1 MINKTKTKFNNVF
14 DMIDFKSIN
23 FYFDMIIF
31 KNRKMHIIRFNQE
44 TYIQRV
50 VKKFDLQN
58 AKSIRIFMKKSFDS
72 IFNVNQIIDQN
83 IKQYQTMI
91 NSIMFAM
98 IKIKSN
104 VTNAIFI
111 INRFVQNF
119 NFNYIKTIKRVII
132 YFNFTIDFCI
142 IYDDNFNKKLNI
154 KTYCDCYKLT
164 L

>member
-1 MINKTKTKFNNVF
+1 
-14 DMIDFKSIN
+14 MIDFESIN
-23 FYFDMIIF
+23 FYFDIIIF
-31 KNRKMHIIRFNQE
+31 KNREMHIIRFNQK

-50 VKKFDLQN
+50 VKRFDLQN
-58 AKSIRIFMKKSFDS
+58 AKSIRTFMKKSFDS

-83 IKQYQTMI
+83 IKQYQTMM

-98 IKIKSN
+98 IEIKSN

-111 INRFVQNF
+111 INRFAQNF
-119 NFNYIKTIKRVII
+119 NFNHIKTIKRVII

-154 KTYCDCYKLT
+154 ETYCDAN
-164 L
+164 